1 MVTTMTTVGYGDM
14 QGDTTIERIYLVFMM
29 MFGGFIFSMLTGSLS
44 SILSSMD
51 QNEAALAEKM
61 LYLNRLQ
68 SQYGLNPELYNE
80 IKKTLNYDCK
90 MAVEELSRFIST
102 LPPQLKVSVAINM
115 YRNTFETHKFFNGLK
130 NTRLLTTMG

>member
-1 MVTTMTTVGYGDM
+1 
-14 QGDTTIERIYLVFMM
+14 
-29 MFGGFIFSMLTGSLS
+29 
-44 SILSSMD
+44 MD